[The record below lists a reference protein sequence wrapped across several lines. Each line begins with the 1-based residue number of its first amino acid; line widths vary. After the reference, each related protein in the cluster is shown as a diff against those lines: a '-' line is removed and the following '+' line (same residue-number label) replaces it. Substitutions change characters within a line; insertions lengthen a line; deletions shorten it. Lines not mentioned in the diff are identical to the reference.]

1 MNLLRRNIYNVFIL
15 KNKKIKIGYNNKVH
29 FFFHTLDEKIN
40 SIKENEEAYNFEDTI
55 IRRINKMNNTAL
67 VFTCENINKKKIN
80 NPYIWELIYNRINEI
95 YHSFSL
101 TEIIVLFH
109 AYCNSIS
116 FDIKSMNSLIN
127 FLWNILENKINDV
140 EDLSSLLALYVCAEK
155 TKNLTKREHISNLIL
170 QRYITLI
177 EQDKIFHI
185 NEIRLSIFLKILCSH
200 NKNIIQVDKKYI
212 MQFSNDISKIIIRN
226 INTLMLCLH
235 FFIKYQIYDE
245 PFIILLKQ
253 IQNLLIY
260 KKEINVNVIL
270 KYFSFISNLRNPYAL
285 QEIKNVLSII
295 YLSKC
300 EIIGAQM

>member
-1 MNLLRRNIYNVFIL
+1 MNLLRRNIYNSFIL
-15 KNKKIKIGYNNKVH
+15 KNKKINIGYNKVH

-40 SIKENEEAYNFEDTI
+40 SIKENEDAYNFEDTI

-80 NPYIWELIYNRINEI
+80 NPYIWELVYNRINEI
-95 YHSFSL
+95 HHSFSL

-116 FDIKSMNSLIN
+116 FDIKLMNSLIN

-155 TKNLTKREHISNLIL
+155 TKNLTKLEHISNLIL
-170 QRYITLI
+170 QRYITLL

-200 NKNIIQVDKKYI
+200 NKNIIQVNKKYI
-212 MQFSNDISKIIIRN
+212 MQFSNDISKINIKN

-253 IQNLLIY
+253 IQNLLIF

-270 KYFSFISNLRNPYAL
+270 KYFSFISNLKNPYAL

-295 YLSKC
+295 YLSKY
-300 EIIGAQM
+300 EIIGT

>member
-15 KNKKIKIGYNNKVH
+15 KNKKIKIGYNKVH

-140 EDLSSLLALYVCAEK
+140 EDLSSLLGLYVCAEK

-185 NEIRLSIFLKILCSH
+185 NQIRLSIFLKILCSH
-200 NKNIIQVDKKYI
+200 NKNIIQLDKKYI

-253 IQNLLIY
+253 IQNLLIF
-260 KKEINVNVIL
+260 KKEINGNVIL

-300 EIIGAQM
+300 ENIGAQM

>member
-15 KNKKIKIGYNNKVH
+15 KNKKIKIGYNKVH
-29 FFFHTLDEKIN
+29 FFFHALDEKIN

-140 EDLSSLLALYVCAEK
+140 EDLSSLLGLYVCAEK

-177 EQDKIFHI
+177 EQDKIFHL

-200 NKNIIQVDKKYI
+200 NKNIIQLDKKYI

-253 IQNLLIY
+253 IQNLLIF
-260 KKEINVNVIL
+260 KKEINGNVIL

-300 EIIGAQM
+300 ENIGAQM